1 MLLFVVL
8 NYSLR
13 FRTDKTVASFK
24 YIVRDFFRKI
34 VVLDGNRK
42 LWKDEDGVIYIG
54 VIPFMLNDI
63 LNGMI

>member
-24 YIVRDFFRKI
+24 YIVIDFFRKI

>member
-8 NYSLR
+8 NYSLH